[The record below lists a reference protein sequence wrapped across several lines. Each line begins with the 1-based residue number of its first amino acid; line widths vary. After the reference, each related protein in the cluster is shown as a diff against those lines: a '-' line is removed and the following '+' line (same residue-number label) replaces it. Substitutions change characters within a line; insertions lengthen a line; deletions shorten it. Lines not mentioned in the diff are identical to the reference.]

1 MSMPMPMPMRTMR
14 TRTRMPKGSFSLN
27 SFGMLVVAAAVAAAG
42 FVVVTVE
49 AIETVGGNLCDT
61 SDFGSLVQE
70 IVQSRDATIFQ
81 GQVKIASGENEF
93 MVGTTKNGI
102 RRGLLAFD
110 FAPNDFPSD
119 AKVECAEIRLRVSR
133 NQQNNDNDAQTQT
146 QTQTQAVAPEIK
158 LHRITKNWETS
169 GSNRIIG
176 VNGGTASNGDVT
188 WGYAK
193 YPITLWDTAGGDFD
207 DKVVATKTEAG
218 PVHSWGNTLSMTRLV
233 QEWIEVGGSGA
244 STSAAPFNAGKQ
256 I

>member
-1 MSMPMPMPMRTMR
+1 MRTTR
-14 TRTRMPKGSFSLN
+14 TRTPKGNFSLN

-49 AIETVGGNLCDT
+49 ALEMVGGNLCDT
-61 SDFGSLVQE
+61 GDFGSLVQE

-81 GQVKIASGENEF
+81 GQVKIASGEDEF
-93 MVGTTKNGI
+93 IVGTTKNGI

-110 FAPNDFPSD
+110 FAPTDFPSD
-119 AKVECAEIRLRVSR
+119 AKVECAEIRLQVSR
-133 NQQNNDNDAQTQT
+133 NQQNNDNDNDA
-146 QTQTQAVAPEIK
+146 QTQAVAPEIK
-158 LHRITKNWETS
+158 LHRITKNWETT
-169 GSNRIIG
+169 GSHRIIG
-176 VNGGTASNGDVT
+176 VNGGTASDGDVT

-244 STSAAPFNAGKQ
+244 STAAAPFNAGKQ